1 MPFVIFGATVR
12 RSRASAGSPG
22 PPPDDGVI
30 TNPSSVSFTASP
42 DHDTIVTGYQI
53 QFYVLVGDVGPFGT
67 QDIGKPTPVD
77 GVITA
82 NLVLTGFPSSVVT
95 QYCAYIVSVGDDG
108 DSTSTASNNF
118 KVV

>member
-1 MPFVIFGATVR
+1 MPILAISHRPELRCGIAVVL
-12 RSRASAGSPG
+12 
-22 PPPDDGVI
+22 PDSVV
-30 TNPSSVSFTASP
+30 TNPTSVSFTASP
-42 DHDTIVTGYQI
+42 DHAALVTGYEI
-53 QFYVLVGDVGPFGT
+53 QFYVLVGDVGPFGS

-82 NLVLTGFPSSVVT
+82 NLVLTGFPSSAVT

-108 DSTSTASNNF
+108 ESTSTASNNF